1 MRLDDEKESS
11 YVEDRR
17 FESGGGGRSSGG
29 GGGLSFGTIMTLLP
43 IARMLSKSKIGW
55 IVMIIG
61 GVLYFK
67 GFNPLSLVGMGG
79 ASKPATTHTVSQ
91 KEEKEATFIKKV
103 LKTTEDVWT
112 NLLGKYGYTYKKPT
126 LVIYRGATHSGCGK
140 AESQMGPFYCPN
152 DKKVYLDLE
161 FFDELAKR
169 HDAPGDF
176 AQAYVLAHEV
186 GHHVQHLLG
195 TLRKVHKLQQ
205 QAMNRGD
212 KVKANHLQIPVE
224 LQADCYAG
232 IWAHYTRNRLE
243 PGDIEEAL
251 NAASQ
256 IGDDT
261 LQRKAQGRVMPDS
274 FTHGTSAQRK
284 EWFYK
289 GFKSGDINSCN
300 PFRG

>member
-17 FESGGGGRSSGG
+17 FENEGRFSGGSSR
-29 GGGLSFGTIMTLLP
+29 GLSMGT
-43 IARMLSKSKIGW
+43 MLMLWPVVKMLTRSKLGW
-55 IVMIIG
+55 IVIIVG
-61 GVLYFK
+61 ALAYFG
-67 GFNPLSLVGMGG
+67 GFNPLALVGMGG
-79 ASKPATTHTVSQ
+79 SSKASHTISQ

-112 NLLGKYGYTYKKPT
+112 KVLGKYGYSYKKPV
-126 LVIYRGATHSGCGK
+126 LVLYRGTTHSGCGK
-140 AESQMGPFYCPN
+140 AAAEMGPFYCPN
-152 DKKVYLDLE
+152 DQKVYLDLN
-161 FFDELAKR
+161 FFDELANR

-186 GHHVQHLLG
+186 GHHVQNLLG

-205 QAMNRGD
+205 QALNRGD
-212 KVKANHLQIPVE
+212 KVTANHLQIPVE

-232 IWAHYTRNRLE
+232 IWAHYTRNRLDK
-243 PGDIEEAL
+243 GDIEEAL

-261 LQRKAQGRVMPDS
+261 LQKKATGRVMPDS
-274 FTHGTSAQRK
+274 FTHGTSKQRM

-289 GFKSGDINSCN
+289 GYQTGDINSCN
-300 PFRG
+300 PFRS

>member
-17 FESGGGGRSSGG
+17 FESGEGFSGG
-29 GGGLSFGTIMTLLP
+29 GGGGRGLSMGTMF
-43 IARMLSKSKIGW
+43 MLWPVVKMLTRSKIGW
-55 IVMIIG
+55 VILLVG
-61 GVLYFK
+61 GFAYFA

-79 ASKPATTHTVSQ
+79 GNSTANHKISK
-91 KEEKEATFIKKV
+91 KEQQEAIFIKKV
-103 LKTTEDVWT
+103 LTTTERVWS
-112 NLLGKYGYTYKKPT
+112 NLLPKYGMQYKKPT
-126 LVIYRGATHSGCGK
+126 LVLFRGATHSGCGK

-152 DKKVYLDLE
+152 DQRVYLDLG

-176 AQAYVLAHEV
+176 AQAYVLAHEI
-186 GHHVQHLLG
+186 GHHVQNLMG
-195 TLRKVHKLQQ
+195 TLQKVHHLQQ
-205 QAMNRGD
+205 QALNSGD
-212 KVKANHLQIPVE
+212 KVRANHLQIPVE

-232 IWAHYTRNRLE
+232 VWAHYTQNKLE

-261 LQRKAQGRVMPDS
+261 LQKKATGRVMPDS
-274 FTHGTSAQRK
+274 FTHGTSKARK
-284 EWFYK
+284 EWFYR
-289 GFKSGDINSCN
+289 GFKSGDLKSCN
-300 PFRG
+300 TFQ